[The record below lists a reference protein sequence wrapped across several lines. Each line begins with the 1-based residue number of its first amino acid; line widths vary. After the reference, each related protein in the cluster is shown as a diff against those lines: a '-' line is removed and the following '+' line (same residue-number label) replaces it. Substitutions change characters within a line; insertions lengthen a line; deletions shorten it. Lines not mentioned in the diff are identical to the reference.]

1 MKRELTDVPISGTCN
16 VIKKATEKILKYKDL
31 TTEIQRMWNVT
42 TKVIPVIT
50 KGNWSHLKI
59 VQKITRK
66 APQNNSRTGHCTR
79 TAGSADV
86 LWSACSMQCNHSTD
100 AILCTLET
108 LFVAGT

>member
-1 MKRELTDVPISGTCN
+1 MKRELTDVPISGACN
-16 VIKKATEKILKYKDL
+16 VIKKAAEKILKYKDL

-50 KGNWSHLKI
+50 KGNWNHLKI

-66 APQNNSRTGHCTR
+66 APQNNSRTELHTY

-86 LWSACSMQCNHSTD
+86 LYSACSMQCNHST
-100 AILCTLET
+100 AATLCTLET
-108 LFVAGT
+108 WFVAGT